1 MWKRRCNIEKQS
13 SSGKIVGRKLKKIRD
28 ERGFSQRKL
37 AEKLGVSDS
46 YLSKVEKGQPIS
58 LTLLERIAE
67 IFNVH
72 ISYFFIEDDELN
84 EFSDAQKELLFEP
97 DLSLDKIK
105 DKFQFV
111 KYKDQ
116 EVTDDELRVMLNV
129 LEVYRNSKNEG
140 RSSN

>member
-1 MWKRRCNIEKQS
+1 MKNNVVAKL
-13 SSGKIVGRKLKKIRD
+13 VGRKLREIRD
-28 ERGFSQRKL
+28 KRNYSQRQL

-46 YLSKVEKGQPIS
+46 YLSKVEKGQPVS
-58 LTLLERIAE
+58 LKLLERIAD
-67 IFNVH
+67 ILNVH

-105 DKFQFV
+105 EKFQFI
-111 KYKDQ
+111 KYQDK

-140 RSSN
+140 RTN

>member
-1 MWKRRCNIEKQS
+1 MKNNAVAKL
-13 SSGKIVGRKLKKIRD
+13 VGRKLRKIRD
-28 ERGFSQRKL
+28 KRDYSQRKL

-46 YLSKVEKGQPIS
+46 YLSKVEKGQPVS
-58 LTLLERIAE
+58 LKLLERIAD
-67 IFNVH
+67 ILNVH

-105 DKFQFV
+105 EKFEFIKYQDK
-111 KYKDQ
+111 

-140 RSSN
+140 RSN

>member
-1 MWKRRCNIEKQS
+1 MKNNAVAKL
-13 SSGKIVGRKLKKIRD
+13 VGRKLRKIRD
-28 ERGFSQRKL
+28 KRNYSQRQL

-46 YLSKVEKGQPIS
+46 YLSKVEKGQPVS
-58 LTLLERIAE
+58 LKLLERIAD
-67 IFNVH
+67 ILNVH

-105 DKFQFV
+105 EKFEFIKYQDK
-111 KYKDQ
+111 

-140 RSSN
+140 RSN

>member
-1 MWKRRCNIEKQS
+1 MKNNAVAKL
-13 SSGKIVGRKLKKIRD
+13 VGRKLRKIRD
-28 ERGFSQRKL
+28 KRNYSQRKL

-46 YLSKVEKGQPIS
+46 YLSKVEKGQPVS
-58 LTLLERIAE
+58 LKLLERIAD
-67 IFNVH
+67 ILNVH

-105 DKFQFV
+105 EKFEFIKYQDK
-111 KYKDQ
+111 

-140 RSSN
+140 RSN

>member
-1 MWKRRCNIEKQS
+1 M
-13 SSGKIVGRKLKKIRD
+13 GRKLRKIRD
-28 ERGFSQRKL
+28 KRDYSQRKL

-46 YLSKVEKGQPIS
+46 YLSKVEKGQPVS
-58 LTLLERIAE
+58 LKLLERIAD
-67 IFNVH
+67 ILNVH

-105 DKFQFV
+105 EKFEFIKYQDK
-111 KYKDQ
+111 

-140 RSSN
+140 RSN

>member
-1 MWKRRCNIEKQS
+1 MKNNVVAKL
-13 SSGKIVGRKLKKIRD
+13 VGRKLREIRD
-28 ERGFSQRKL
+28 KRNYSQRQL

-46 YLSKVEKGQPIS
+46 YLSKVEKGQPVS
-58 LTLLERIAE
+58 LKLLERIAD
-67 IFNVH
+67 ILNVH

-105 DKFQFV
+105 EKFQFI
-111 KYKDQ
+111 KYQDK

-140 RSSN
+140 RSN

>member
-1 MWKRRCNIEKQS
+1 MKNKAVA
-13 SSGKIVGRKLKKIRD
+13 KLVGRKLRKIRD
-28 ERGFSQRKL
+28 KRDYSQRQL

-46 YLSKVEKGQPIS
+46 YLSKVEKGQPVS
-58 LTLLERIAE
+58 LKLLERIAD
-67 IFNVH
+67 ILNVH

-105 DKFQFV
+105 EKFQFI
-111 KYKDQ
+111 KYQDK

-140 RSSN
+140 RSN

>member
-1 MWKRRCNIEKQS
+1 M
-13 SSGKIVGRKLKKIRD
+13 GRKLREIRD
-28 ERGFSQRKL
+28 KRNYSQRQL

-46 YLSKVEKGQPIS
+46 YLSKVEKGQPVS
-58 LTLLERIAE
+58 LKLLERIAD
-67 IFNVH
+67 ILNVH

-105 DKFQFV
+105 EKFQFI
-111 KYKDQ
+111 KYQDK

-140 RSSN
+140 RSN

>member
-1 MWKRRCNIEKQS
+1 LKNNVVAKL
-13 SSGKIVGRKLKKIRD
+13 VGRKLREIRD
-28 ERGFSQRKL
+28 KRNYSQRQL

-46 YLSKVEKGQPIS
+46 YLSKVEKGQPVS
-58 LTLLERIAE
+58 LKLLERIAD
-67 IFNVH
+67 ILNVH

-105 DKFQFV
+105 EKFQFI
-111 KYKDQ
+111 KYQDK

-140 RSSN
+140 RSN

>member
-1 MWKRRCNIEKQS
+1 MKNKVV
-13 SSGKIVGRKLKKIRD
+13 GKIVGRKLKKIRD

>member
-1 MWKRRCNIEKQS
+1 LKNNAVAKL
-13 SSGKIVGRKLKKIRD
+13 VGRKLRKIRD
-28 ERGFSQRKL
+28 KRDYSQRKL

-46 YLSKVEKGQPIS
+46 YLSKVEKGQPVS
-58 LTLLERIAE
+58 LKLLERIAD
-67 IFNVH
+67 ILNVH

-105 DKFQFV
+105 EKFEFIKYQDK
-111 KYKDQ
+111 

-140 RSSN
+140 RSN

>member
-1 MWKRRCNIEKQS
+1 MKNNAVAKL
-13 SSGKIVGRKLKKIRD
+13 VGRKLRKIRD
-28 ERGFSQRKL
+28 KRDYSQRKL

-46 YLSKVEKGQPIS
+46 YLSKVEKGQPVS
-58 LTLLERIAE
+58 LKLLERIAD
-67 IFNVH
+67 ILNVH

-105 DKFQFV
+105 EKFEFIKYQDK
-111 KYKDQ
+111 
-116 EVTDDELRVMLNV
+116 EVTDDELRIMLNV

-140 RSSN
+140 RSN